1 MAGLTTPQNGHYTCG
16 EADVLARPEG
26 DEAVGGS
33 MATRARHERTAE
45 LASTPSSVTLARHLV
60 RDDLTG
66 RGVPS
71 RLIEDVL
78 VVVSELMGNSVR
90 HARPLAVGDS
100 RGRVR
105 LLWNIDDSHRIHV
118 EVTDGGGA
126 DEPHV
131 VPPTLGDTG
140 GRGLAIVAAIALDWG
155 VVSSTHEVTVYAV
168 VGD

>member
-1 MAGLTTPQNGHYTCG
+1 
-16 EADVLARPEG
+16 
-26 DEAVGGS
+26 

-66 RGVPS
+66 RGVAP
-71 RLIEDVL
+71 RLIEDAL
-78 VVVSELMGNSVR
+78 VVVSELMGNAVR

-105 LLWNIDDSHRIHV
+105 LQWQVDDRHRIHV

-131 VPPTLGDTG
+131 EPATLGDMG
-140 GRGLAIVAAIALDWG
+140 GRGLAIVAAIAADWG
-155 VVSSTHEVTVYAV
+155 VVSCDHEVTVYAV